1 MDKQKRV
8 WMAVAAL
15 LLVGLYFFP
24 IWSIALEA
32 PQYPE
37 GIGLNISINNV
48 EGKAP
53 NDLQNINN
61 LNHYIGMQEIQP
73 DSIPELI
80 YMPYIV
86 GFLIVT
92 GLLVALFGNR
102 SWIAAWI
109 VIFVLLAAAGIYD
122 FYLWEYDYGHNLD
135 PNAPIKIPGMSYQPP
150 LLGSEKIV
158 NFTAT
163 SLPHIG
169 SFFVFASMVLSGWV
183 WWSSGGKDS

>member
-1 MDKQKRV
+1 
-8 WMAVAAL
+8 MAVAAL